1 MFQYIGFAIRYL
13 PIVIAAVQMVE
24 GIVSKDTSGEAKK
37 ELATTF
43 VLDAV
48 QGFGVTIN
56 PRLEEIVGQVIDLA
70 VNILN
75 FFGIFISRAE
85 ITDGEE
91 ITVIEKDEA
100 EAKAKVVTEARTGN
114 AARMDELEEVL
125 RQ

>member
-24 GIVSKDTSGEAKK
+24 GMVSKDTSGEAKK

-48 QGFGVTIN
+48 RGFGVTIN

-85 ITDGEE
+85 ITDEEE
-91 ITVIEKDEA
+91 ITIIGQNEA

>member
-24 GIVSKDTSGEAKK
+24 GMVSKDTSGEAKK
-37 ELATTF
+37 ELATAF
-43 VLDAV
+43 VLDTV
-48 QGFGVTIN
+48 RGFGVTIN

-85 ITDGEE
+85 ITDEEE
-91 ITVIEKDEA
+91 ITIIGQNEA

>member
-24 GIVSKDTSGEAKK
+24 GMVSKDTSGEAKK

-43 VLDAV
+43 VLDTV

-85 ITDGEE
+85 ITDEEE

>member
-24 GIVSKDTSGEAKK
+24 GMVSKDTSGEAKK
-37 ELATTF
+37 ELATAF
-43 VLDAV
+43 VLDTV
-48 QGFGVTIN
+48 RGFGVTIN

-85 ITDGEE
+85 ITDEEE
-91 ITVIEKDEA
+91 ITIIGQNEA
-100 EAKAKVVTEARTGN
+100 EAKAKVVTEARTEN

>member
-24 GIVSKDTSGEAKK
+24 GMVSKDTSGEAKK
-37 ELATTF
+37 ELATAF

-85 ITDGEE
+85 ITDEEE
-91 ITVIEKDEA
+91 ITIIVKDEA
-100 EAKAKVVTEARTGN
+100 EAKAKVVTEARTEN